1 MPDLTA
7 DDVKRLRALLGQ
19 ATVEDLAEAMQPN
32 EEHSTVAR
40 ADFQRAIGEAA
51 PALLDAWE
59 EREEAWTAL
68 GVSKEGREEN
78 DDPDVETL
86 AQSIGIAMQY
96 ERDMR
101 EQAEGVAKELRARLT
116 EAENKNE
123 ALRAA
128 LEDSDG

>member
-1 MPDLTA
+1 MGQAMVRAVTDLTA
-7 DDVKRLRALLGQ
+7 DDVNRLRAACASHDCSTITDLL
-19 ATVEDLAEAMQPN
+19 
-32 EEHSTVAR
+32 STKDIV
-40 ADFQRAIGEAA
+40 
-51 PALLDAWE
+51 ALLDAWE